1 MASGTTPPRRA
12 FRWPGLGGLVLHHL
26 RMGSVTLFLLRSLLP
41 YPDLL
46 RRRRMRKSARRL
58 IVSALWPEDHATSLD
73 IAQLALLRLLWL
85 QRETHRAARKGL
97 ADATVNG
104 HLFLPIRG
112 HRFSP
117 LVAIVSP
124 HWRPSNRPA
133 IRELSRVIR
142 SGA

>member
-1 MASGTTPPRRA
+1 MEILEASDKRWQDGDMRVRRTAAGMLVAEEQFRRIVTEVPRE
-12 FRWPGLGGLVLHHL
+12 
-26 RMGSVTLFLLRSLLP
+26 S
-41 YPDLL
+41 
-46 RRRRMRKSARRL
+46 
-58 IVSALWPEDHATSLD
+58 IEHAP
-73 IAQLALLRLLWL
+73 
-85 QRETHRAARKGL
+85 
-97 ADATVNG
+97 VNG